1 MKIKSKIDVI
11 TNSSSECYQIKNTLG
26 LTTEEFK
33 KKWFEELVKQKLF
46 DEDGNCLDEFCRDG
60 LQDTLLGE
68 IYSEKNYIYLDY
80 PVMCNIDFNILKVL
94 EEWFGDNNVE
104 ATW

>member
-46 DEDGNCLDEFCRDG
+46 DEDGNCLDEFYKDS

-68 IYSEKNYIYLDY
+68 IYSEKDYLYLDY

-94 EEWFGDNNVE
+94 KEWFGDNNVE